1 MMMLCNSFCAYP
13 LTRTSV
19 STNTE
24 SLSVISRYLH
34 IRSLSIAFFAIWF
47 IFFSTAFNMA
57 HAQLAFAQTAGPT
70 AGPTVGNSRLAL
82 GGFEG
87 GPGNTYSY
95 LGLIQPLH
103 KNLGDSII
111 TRVWLDRLSYTYD
124 KGGEKIHGEALG
136 GEGALGYRNSG
147 AWGWWAAFA
156 GLLYRD
162 THFSPDDPDSRA
174 RGGVFRAKLQ
184 LEGERN
190 LTDRWRANAIISFV
204 PGQNSYWTRA
214 RVLYRFG
221 NIISTGP
228 EVIGLGDP
236 DYNIQQFG
244 WTVVGIPIASR
255 LQVNLRG
262 GGRII
267 QGVGTVGYGGV
278 EIGYPF

>member
-1 MMMLCNSFCAYP
+1 MRLFF
-13 LTRTSV
+13 
-19 STNTE
+19 
-24 SLSVISRYLH
+24 
-34 IRSLSIAFFAIWF
+34 IAFLAIWIVF
-47 IFFSTAFNMA
+47 LSTTFNKA
-57 HAQLAFAQTAGPT
+57 HAQLAFAQT

-124 KGGEKIHGEALG
+124 KNGDKIHGEALG

-156 GLLYRD
+156 GMLYRD

-174 RGGVFRAKLQ
+174 RGGIFRAKLQ

-190 LTDRWRANAIISFV
+190 LSERWRANAIISFV
-204 PGQNSYWTRA
+204 PGQNSYWTRG
-214 RVLYRFG
+214 RVLYQLG
-221 NIISTGP
+221 NIVSTGP

-236 DYNIQQFG
+236 DYNILQFG

-267 QGVGTVGYGGV
+267 QGVGTVGYGGI